1 MLHFIYLFIDLFNYC
16 FMTFKVQV
24 DGGHRLDH
32 FAELP
37 VSLLLF
43 CLICVDVIER
53 IRPCKL
59 TGPCKQMN

>member
-1 MLHFIYLFIDLFNYC
+1 
-16 FMTFKVQV
+16 MTFKVQV